1 MCRIVWVPAA
11 LDKFVLGLQP
21 PLHGDHVPSCRLL
34 GLAMAFAW
42 GRRNVANLYQ
52 SREPAHHRTRVNHC
66 CLVPRGDPEAALR
79 QQAREL
85 RQTLPPQ
92 PRETRDL
99 SIDASQQAQRGQ
111 ARDAVT
117 QMQDPA
123 LDAYLR
129 GHQYGCGLLVLRQP
143 VLPQGIRLDVK

>member
-1 MCRIVWVPAA
+1 MCRIVRVPAA
-11 LDKFVLGLQP
+11 LDKLFLGLQP
-21 PLHGDHVPSCRLL
+21 PLPWDHVHSCRLWVR
-34 GLAMAFAW
+34 AMAFAW
-42 GRRNVANLYQ
+42 GRRHVAHLYQ

-92 PRETRDL
+92 SRETRYL

-111 ARDAVT
+111 AMDAVT
-117 QMQDPA
+117 KRHDPA
-123 LDAYLR
+123 LDASLR
-129 GHQYGCGLLVLRQP
+129 GH
-143 VLPQGIRLDVK
+143 